1 MLGSMMVSLKQ
12 PEDRVLPQSR
22 RGAEM
27 MQRLILKQL
36 TKQKTRL
43 PFQEGGQASREKL
56 LC

>member
-1 MLGSMMVSLKQ
+1 MVPLKK

-27 MQRLILKQL
+27 MQHLILKQL

-43 PFQEGGQASREKL
+43 PFQEGGSSFDS
-56 LC
+56 